1 MLYLAPPFHIINQ
14 VTVFRDHEDP
24 LQWYYLPGPPRLTQI
39 RDAATGVLVP
49 QLQVIEFRG
58 TAGTGGFLNFDVNLG
73 IEPEALDEIRD
84 EIKRLENLRSSPRL
98 APVPLVDGTVK
109 LMLFDQLTGEAPGV
123 PAPTGP
129 AASDPTAATGPKFV
143 LKLSHHAK
151 PALYGNNQAAFSCR
165 LTEDG
170 VKILKKALQ
179 GEMSPIGVVFSL
191 DYLALRPA
199 YSVNLNID
207 WDRVQKHFDTS
218 FGTDSIFYQSEI
230 TKAVDELIDNR
241 TIVLEVDTFVPEG
254 EDSELMARRDQAVD
268 EVRDMLTGAFFE
280 PSLNPVEPKED
291 AWDKIEHLAKTT
303 SALAVTGGWG
313 ALVGF
318 SYRKIDRRRID
329 RKQLDFNIRE
339 RTTVKKTIYPQGH
352 LSGLFRVLREPGIEL
367 DRFVLSVDLDDP
379 WFARRKLQVIS
390 RADCA
395 ADQIASIHVHLDY
408 GGQTKSVM
416 LDAAT
421 KTADIEWNSLLV
433 GGAMRQDV
441 TARYTVNFRDQDG
454 TERPVILQSPVVTE
468 TGEYLE
474 INTRELYSIV
484 PIPVQALNFPWE
496 RYSHVEVQL
505 QYTDPERGIRQ
516 ADSYLMK
523 KEDVTET
530 IWKMFVLNPALTRF
544 RYKLIYRAVDHRD
557 VEMPWIETDEERL
570 TIRDPFPQ
578 KRTLEIV
585 PVFDWTKVDRAF
597 VDVSYEDPEHDIIQE
612 ASFEFNSAVTSTQ
625 TFLVALKDPD
635 RRTVGYRVTVIYKD
649 GTMADIPQS
658 FTLQRRITLRDNMRG
673 HKIVAIR
680 PESGDFA
687 GQKLR
692 DIVVKAKY
700 EDAEHGLMFD
710 DEFTLKAGT
719 DRAHFEYDFAVDSRA
734 KYRYQIVRRYT
745 NGLNKTVD
753 WKASDEDEMVIP
765 LK

>member
-39 RDAATGVLVP
+39 RDTVTGTLVP

-73 IEPEALDEIRD
+73 IDPEALDEIRD

-98 APVPLVDGTVK
+98 APVPLIDGTVK
-109 LMLFDQLTGEAPGV
+109 LMLFDQQTGDVPAV

-129 AASDPTAATGPKFV
+129 AATDPTEATGPKFV

-151 PALYGNNQAAFSCR
+151 PALYGDNQAAFSCR

-199 YSVNLNID
+199 YSVRLNID

-218 FGTDSIFYQSEI
+218 FGTDTIFYQSEI
-230 TKAVDELIDNR
+230 TKAIDELIDNR

-291 AWDKIEHLAKTT
+291 AWDKIEHLAKTA

-329 RKQLDFNIRE
+329 RKRLDFNIRE

-352 LSGLFRVLREPGIEL
+352 LSGLFRVLREPGIDL
-367 DRFVLSVDLDDP
+367 SRFVLSVDLDDP

-390 RADCA
+390 RADYA

-408 GGQTKSVM
+408 GGQTKSAV

-421 KTADIEWNSLLV
+421 KTADIEWNSLLA

-441 TARYTVNFRDQDG
+441 TARYTVNFRDLDG
-454 TERPVILQSPVVTE
+454 TERPVTLQSPAMTE

-474 INTRELYSIV
+474 INPRELYSLV

-496 RYSHVEVQL
+496 RYSHIEVQL
-505 QYTDPERGIRQ
+505 QYADPERGIRQ
-516 ADSYLMK
+516 ADSYLLK

-597 VDVSYEDPEHDIIQE
+597 VDVSYEDPEHDIVQE

-649 GTMADIPQS
+649 GTVADIPES
-658 FTLQRRITLRDNMRG
+658 FTLQRRITLRDDMRG
-673 HKIVAIR
+673 HKIVTIR

-700 EDAEHGLMFD
+700 EDAERSLIFE
-710 DEFTLKAGT
+710 DEFTLKSGT
-719 DRAHFEYDFAVDSRA
+719 DRAHFEYDFAA
-734 KYRYQIVRRYT
+734 GGLTKYRYQIVRRFT
-745 NGLNKTVD
+745 NGLSKTVD
-753 WKASDEDEMVIP
+753 WKPSDEDEIIVP